1 MNTLTKA
8 AIIATT
14 LTVSMGAQANSL
26 TADIERAVK
35 EAATQALST
44 LVSSQK
50 ATIAQQTKA
59 LFESSV
65 EQQKTKQQ
73 TKQQPKQS
81 KNSGED
87 NDA

>member
-14 LTVSMGAQANSL
+14 LTVSMSASANSL
-26 TADIERAVK
+26 TDEIERAVK

-50 ATIAQQTKA
+50 ATITQQTKA

-65 EQQKTKQQ
+65 KAQSTEKKQQ
-73 TKQQPKQS
+73 QDSTT
-81 KNSGED
+81 GED